1 METTLDLASLTK
13 QFSDEDAARAYLEGL
28 RWPNSPVCAHCGA
41 QEPYRIE
48 PGNGSKTR
56 KGLWKC
62 KACEKQFT
70 VTVGTIFEDSHI
82 PLSKWLLA
90 IHLLCASKKGMS
102 AHQLHR
108 MLGITYKSAWFMAH
122 RIRYAMTQPPLVD
135 KLRGVV
141 EADEAYI
148 GGKTRRGIR
157 GRGSERKT
165 PVVALVERKGRV
177 RSFPMEHVTA
187 KNLRAAMRQNIESSA
202 TVMTDDFKPYRV
214 FAGGDF
220 ADHQTVNHSK
230 GEYVRGDAHTNTAEN
245 FFSIVKRGIGGVYQH
260 VGKQHL
266 HRYLNEFGFRYNSRD
281 VKDGVRAILAA
292 EGSEGKR
299 LTYKRPSVSNCRTV
313 QREATV
319 K

>member
-1 METTLDLASLTK
+1 MENTLDLSSLAK
-13 QFSDEDAARAYLEGL
+13 HFSDEDSARSYLEDL
-28 RWPNSPVCAHCGA
+28 RWPNGVACPHCGNMIA
-41 QEPYRIE
+41 PYRIE
-48 PGNGSKTR
+48 PRPGSSTR
-56 KGLWKC
+56 RGVWKC
-62 KACEKQFT
+62 RACRKQFT

-82 PLSKWLLA
+82 ALRKWLLA
-90 IHLLCASKKGMS
+90 VHLLCSSKKGMS
-102 AHQLHR
+102 AHQFHR

-135 KLRGVV
+135 KLKGIV
-141 EADEAYI
+141 EADETYV
-148 GGKTRRGIR
+148 GGKRHGKR
-157 GRGSERKT
+157 GRGASNKT

-187 KNLRAAMRQNIESSA
+187 KNLRAVMRENIDPST
-202 TVMTDDFKPYRV
+202 TVMTDDFKPYAA

-220 ADHQTVNHSK
+220 ADHQTINHSK
-230 GEYVRGDAHTNTAEN
+230 REYVRGDVHTNTAEN

-292 EGSEGKR
+292 EGTQGKR
-299 LTYKRPSVSNCRTV
+299 LTYRPLVGTSQKIC
-313 QREATV
+313 
-319 K
+319 